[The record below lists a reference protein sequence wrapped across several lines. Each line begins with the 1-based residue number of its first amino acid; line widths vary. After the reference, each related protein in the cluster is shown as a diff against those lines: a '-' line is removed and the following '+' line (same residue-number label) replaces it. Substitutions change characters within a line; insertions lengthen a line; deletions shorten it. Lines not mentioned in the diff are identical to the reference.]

1 MKKYTQPL
9 KAALLNERLVITMDI
24 IEMAREMGKVLQE
37 DPRYKQF
44 AAAKLAN
51 DKDLD
56 LQKEIAD
63 FNAAKMEL
71 NIEMAKTD
79 KDTEAITA
87 INNKL
92 NALFASVTQNP
103 NMVAFEAARDQLD
116 EALESIHYIL
126 TCAANGDDPM
136 TCPEKPP
143 VSCGGSCASCAG
155 CH

>member
-1 MKKYTQPL
+1 M
-9 KAALLNERLVITMDI
+9 NV
-24 IEMAREMGKVLQE
+24 IEMARELGKVLQT
-37 DPRYKQF
+37 DPRYAQF

-51 DKDLD
+51 DKDIE

-71 NIEMAKTD
+71 NIEMAKMD

-116 EALESIHYIL
+116 GVLESIHYII

-136 TCPEKPP
+136 TCPETPP
-143 VSCGGSCASCAG
+143 ASCSGSCAG
-155 CH
+155 CSGCN